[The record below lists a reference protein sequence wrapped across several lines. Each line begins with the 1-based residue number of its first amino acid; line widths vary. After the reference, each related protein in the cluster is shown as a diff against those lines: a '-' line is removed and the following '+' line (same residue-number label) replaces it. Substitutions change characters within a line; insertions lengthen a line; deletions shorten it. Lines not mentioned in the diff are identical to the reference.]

1 MNTHP
6 NRTRR
11 TGEKAVMVTTGYRG
25 IFFGYANAKE
35 LDGVAK
41 TRSLTVRR
49 CRNCISWASSNK
61 GFIGLASSGPDSNT
75 RVGPAADS
83 ILLLDITSISLCSEE
98 ATKAW
103 ESAPW
108 SR

>member
-6 NRTRR
+6 NRTKRS
-11 TGEKAVMVTTGYRG
+11 GEKAVMVTTLHRG
-25 IFFGYANAKE
+25 VFFGYAKDIDLAK
-35 LDGVAK
+35 VASSK
-41 TRSLTVRR
+41 SLNVRR

-61 GFIGLASSGPDSNT
+61 GFLGLATSGPNSEA

-83 ILLLDITSISLCSEE
+83 VLLLDVTSFSLCSEE

-103 ESAPW
+103 ENAPW